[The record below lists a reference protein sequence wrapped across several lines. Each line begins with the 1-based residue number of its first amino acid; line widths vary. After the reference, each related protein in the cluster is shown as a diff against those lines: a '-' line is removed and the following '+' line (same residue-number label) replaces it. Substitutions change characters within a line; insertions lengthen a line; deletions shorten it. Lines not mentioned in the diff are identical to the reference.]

1 MATDPN
7 LLVEEPQP
15 ELALEPVMDAG
26 ALPVEDVAP
35 VPQPAPDE
43 VEVEVAGMGK
53 GVGALVKE
61 ARKAADK
68 LVDTTQE
75 PVVPKPPPISEVV
88 DGEIVLQRVPE
99 ATAQRLRDLMHLPE
113 DFDVKLPNMTRTMPD
128 GTVVN
133 VMNTEDGAVDFINN
147 MHRVFDEQIKTA
159 TRGERSLDQI
169 ALSAKSM
176 GMHEAML
183 ELMGR
188 QVGDAFNSEQMYR
201 AIWVR
206 SAMATE
212 MDRVMRE
219 GTDEDVLR
227 MLPFAASIEVQ
238 TSGALAEFG
247 RTGAVL
253 SHAGKLH
260 ITDASIKKLPDIIR
274 AYGITEE
281 TVGNIRAAYNAVP
294 EPAGKMQF
302 LRVLATKGM
311 NAWAEAFM
319 SSLLGSPVTHAV
331 NILGNTIFGAIQVP
345 ERFVAGMVGAVRTN
359 VFKSLGGK
367 DRVYMGEAWEQL
379 RSLSDGVPAGLRAAY
394 RALRH
399 EEGTFGGPSA
409 TKVDARV
416 DRAIS
421 AGYWNVEPKS
431 ALGRFLDT
439 TGVLTRL
446 MGSRMLLAEDEFAK
460 GVTFHMELRSQARR
474 VMTRQIEEG
483 MDPAKV
489 VENGARILAGQDA
502 QLIKNAEDF
511 AVRTT
516 FQGDLGVVG
525 SYFNKMF
532 SHPIMKIWVPFFK
545 TPTNITKET
554 MQRTPLA
561 FVPGSGFYTEMRK
574 GGAAADAAMGRMIF
588 GNGIFATVATMAT
601 GQMTDGFMITGAAPQ
616 DKNAAAAWKRNGW
629 QPYAF
634 CIRQSDGTWKNH
646 DYGRLAPVAGIFAM
660 AADYAHY
667 SQYSESDSEIE
678 DLFMSAGMGMY
689 NVMSELPMLQGIFS
703 ITELAGSEYEGFE
716 KKFDRAY
723 QLLVKQVTG
732 AAITS
737 IPLAPTGSLTATVE
751 RTLNP
756 IASNVKPSTMDTQNA
771 LQTSNFAKGFYE
783 ALNRAKSRNP
793 FFSKDVPDKLNLYGE
808 PMEQCPNG
816 AWCFISPIRVQSTK
830 GNVVDKEIVKLG
842 MGLRMPSETQRGVK
856 LTSDQYN
863 EMILRI
869 NDHGGT
875 TMLEEMEEQIETSIY
890 QEAPIGGEGGKLEQL
905 KSILTKRKTDVLDEM
920 FEDEDFGLGEKKQA
934 LDDYMTETGKRLKQ

>member
-7 LLVEEPQP
+7 LLVEAPQP
-15 ELALEPVMDAG
+15 ELALEPVMDAD

-43 VEVEVAGMGK
+43 VEVAGLGK
-53 GVGALVKE
+53 GIGALVKQ
-61 ARKAADK
+61 ARRAADD

-75 PVVPKPPPISEVV
+75 PVTPKPPPISEMV

-113 DFDVKLPNMTRTMPD
+113 DFDVKLPNMTRTMLD

-133 VMNTEDGAVDFINN
+133 VMNTEDGAVEFINN

-201 AIWVR
+201 ALWVR

-238 TSGALAEFG
+238 TSGAIAEFG

-260 ITDASIKKLPDIIR
+260 VTDAAIKKLPDIIR

-281 TVGNIRAAYNAVP
+281 TIGTVRAAYNAVP

-302 LRVLATKGM
+302 LRVLAEKGM

-345 ERFVAGMVGAVRTN
+345 ERLVAGAVGAVRTN
-359 VFKSLGGK
+359 VFRQLGGK

-379 RSLSDGVPAGLRAAY
+379 QSLSDGVPAGLRAASK
-394 RALRH
+394 ALRH
-399 EEGTFGGPSA
+399 EEGTFGGPTA
-409 TKVDARV
+409 TKVDAQV

-421 AGYWNVEPKS
+421 AEYWNVKPEG
-431 ALGRFLDT
+431 AWGRFLDT
-439 TGVLTRL
+439 TGILTRF
-446 MGSRMLLAEDEFAK
+446 MGSRLLLAEDEFAK
-460 GVTFHMELRSQARR
+460 GVLFHMELRAQARR
-474 VMTRQIEEG
+474 VMNRQLEEG
-483 MDPAKV
+483 MDADEV
-489 VENGARILAGQDA
+489 VKTGARILAGQDA
-502 QLIKNAEDF
+502 PLVKNAEDF
-511 AVRTT
+511 AVRGT
-516 FQGDLGVVG
+516 FQGELGPLAG
-525 SYFNKMF
+525 YFNKMF

-545 TPTNITKET
+545 TPTNIVKET
-554 MQRTPLA
+554 MQRTPFGL
-561 FVPGSGFYTEMRK
+561 VGSGFLTEVRK
-574 GGAAADAAMGRMIF
+574 GGAAADAAIGRMIF
-588 GNGIFATVATMAT
+588 GTGVFATVASMAT
-601 GQMTDGFMITGAAPQ
+601 GEMINGFMITGAAPK
-616 DKNAAAAWKRNGW
+616 DKNAAAAWRRNGW
-629 QPYAF
+629 QAYAF
-634 CIRQSDGTWKNH
+634 NVRQSDGTWKSY
-646 DYGRLAPVAGIFAM
+646 DYGRLAPVAGVFAM

-667 SQYSESDSEIE
+667 SQYAESDSELE
-678 DLFMSAGMGMY
+678 DLFMNAGQGMY
-689 NVMSELPMLQGIFS
+689 NIMSELPMLQGIFS
-703 ITELAGSEYEGFE
+703 ITELTGSEHQGFE
-716 KKFDRAY
+716 KKFDRAW
-723 QLLVKQVTG
+723 QLLTKQITG

-756 IASNVKPSTMDTQNA
+756 LASDVKPSTMDTQNA
-771 LQTSNFAKGFYE
+771 LQTSNTAKGFYE

-793 FFSKDVPDKLNLYGE
+793 FFSKDVQPKLNLYGE
-808 PMEQCPNG
+808 PMEQCHNG
-816 AWCFISPIRVQSTK
+816 AWCFISPIRVQTTK

-842 MGLRMPSETQRGVK
+842 MGLRMPLRTQRGVK

-869 NDHGGT
+869 NGHGGT
-875 TMLEEMEEQIETSIY
+875 TMLEEMEELIGTSIY
-890 QEAPIGGEGGKLEQL
+890 QQASIGGEDGKLEQL
-905 KSILTKRKTDVLDEM
+905 KSILTSRKTAVLDEM

>member
-15 ELALEPVMDAG
+15 ELALEPVMDAD

-43 VEVEVAGMGK
+43 VEVAGLNK
-53 GVGALVKE
+53 GIGALVKQ
-61 ARKAADK
+61 ARRAADD

-75 PVVPKPPPISEVV
+75 PVTPKPPPISEMV

-133 VMNTEDGAVDFINN
+133 VMNTEDGAVEFINN

-169 ALSAKSM
+169 ALDAKSM

-183 ELMGR
+183 EVMGR

-201 AIWVR
+201 ALWVR

-227 MLPFAASIEVQ
+227 MLPFAASIEIQ
-238 TSGALAEFG
+238 TSGAVTEAG
-247 RTGAVL
+247 RAIGML

-260 ITDASIKKLPDIIR
+260 ITDAAIKKLPDIIR

-281 TVGNIRAAYNAVP
+281 TIGTVRAAYNAVP

-319 SSLLGSPVTHAV
+319 SSLLSSPLTHAV
-331 NILGNTIFGAIQVP
+331 NIVGNTIFGAIQVP
-345 ERFVAGMVGAVRTN
+345 ERLVAGAVGAVRTN
-359 VFKSLGGK
+359 VFRQLGGK

-379 RSLSDGVPAGLRAAY
+379 QSLSDGVPAGLRAAY
-394 RALRH
+394 KALRH
-399 EEGTFGGPSA
+399 EEGTFGGPTA

-421 AGYWNVEPKS
+421 AEYWNVKPEG
-431 ALGRFLDT
+431 AWGRFLDT
-439 TGVLTRL
+439 TGILVRFL
-446 MGSRMLLAEDEFAK
+446 GPRMLLVEDEFAK
-460 GVTFHMELRSQARR
+460 GVMFHMELRAQARR
-474 VMTRQIEEG
+474 VMNRQLEEG
-483 MDPAKV
+483 MDADEV
-489 VENGARILAGQDA
+489 VKTGARILAGQDA
-502 QLIKNAEDF
+502 AIVKNAEDF
-511 AVRTT
+511 AVRGT

-525 SYFNKMF
+525 SFFNKMF

-545 TPTNITKET
+545 TPTNIVKET

-561 FVPGSGFYTEMRK
+561 AVPGSGFYTEMRK
-574 GGAAADAAMGRMIF
+574 GGAAADAAMGRLIL
-588 GNGIFATVATMAT
+588 GNGIFATVASMAT
-601 GQMTDGFMITGAAPQ
+601 GEMTDGFMITGAAPQ
-616 DKNAAAAWKRNGW
+616 DKNAAAAWRRNGW

-634 CIRQSDGTWKNH
+634 NVRQPDGTWESY
-646 DYGRLAPVAGIFAM
+646 DYGRLAPVAGILAM

-667 SQYSESDSEIE
+667 SQYSESDSELE
-678 DLFMSAGMGMY
+678 DLFMSAGQGMY
-689 NVMSELPMLQGIFS
+689 NVMSDLPMLQGIFS
-703 ITELAGSEYEGFE
+703 ITELAGSEYEGFQ
-716 KKFDRAY
+716 KKFERAY

-732 AAITS
+732 ALITS

-756 IASNVKPSTMDTQNA
+756 LASNVKPSTMDTQNA

-793 FFSKDVPDKLNLYGE
+793 FFSKDVQPKLNLWAE
-808 PMEQCPNG
+808 RMMQCHNG

-842 MGLRMPSETQRGVK
+842 MGLRMPSWTQRSVM

-863 EMILRI
+863 EMIIRI
-869 NDHGGT
+869 NNHGGT
-875 TMLEEMEEQIETSIY
+875 TMLEEMEELIGLSIY
-890 QEAPIGGEGGKLEQL
+890 QEASIGGEDGKLEQL
-905 KSILTKRKTDVLDEM
+905 KSILTSRKTAVLDEM